1 MYSGYQSQDWEVVKF
16 SKFVPKEKKTELV
29 SKTKLNTQ
37 RSSVEA
43 YQQLSKIEKEDEN
56 LHIERIS
63 PELKQQIIRAR
74 CDKKFTQADLAKK
87 INEPLKTVQEYEN
100 GKATPNNQ
108 ILQKMSRVLGV
119 TLKKNPALI
128 SKNG

>member
-1 MYSGYQSQDWEVVKF
+1 MYSGSAGQDWEIVKF
-16 SKFVPKEKKTELV
+16 SKFTANEKKPELV
-29 SKTKLNTQ
+29 AKTKLNSAS
-37 RSSVEA
+37 SSVEA
-43 YQQLSKIEKEDEN
+43 YQKLSKIEKEDEN

-74 CDKKFTQADLAKK
+74 CDKKLTQADLAKK
-87 INEPLKTVQEYEN
+87 INEPLKIVQEYEN

-108 ILQKMSRVLGV
+108 ILQKMSRILGV
-119 TLKKNPALI
+119 TLKKKPTST